1 MVKDLNFKQKMKAK
15 APKPDIVVKHTVSKA
30 KSPNN
35 AQLTVRISNQL
46 NYDFEMLKASIT
58 YKTNK
63 AFVANAFFVS
73 ILKDIENDFNKG
85 IIEKNF
91 KKFISIKGYRTVGHE
106 ENTHKNIRLPLQFKA
121 LLRQHVMKVSA
132 SVNEEISLTT
142 IFTHYF
148 EKALENLKKE
158 YEI

>member
-1 MVKDLNFKQKMKAK
+1 
-15 APKPDIVVKHTVSKA
+15 
-30 KSPNN
+30 
-35 AQLTVRISNQL
+35 
-46 NYDFEMLKASIT
+46 
-58 YKTNK
+58 
-63 AFVANAFFVS
+63 
-73 ILKDIENDFNKG
+73 
-85 IIEKNF
+85 
-91 KKFISIKGYRTVGHE
+91 
-106 ENTHKNIRLPLQFKA
+106 